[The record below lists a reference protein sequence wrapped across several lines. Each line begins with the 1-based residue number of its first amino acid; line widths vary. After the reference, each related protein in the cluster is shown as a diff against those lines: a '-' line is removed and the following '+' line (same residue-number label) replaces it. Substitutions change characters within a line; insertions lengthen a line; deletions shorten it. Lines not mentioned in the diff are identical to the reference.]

1 MKKPIL
7 LILILSRCCLKALTK
22 QASTVSCVRLT
33 EVHDRTQECQ
43 SFFIGKMLIITVF
56 QTIIDYTAGI
66 LTRMYNQERLY
77 ERISSIT
84 NLVEVVRDVHDEAA
98 LISTA
103 LAHATARL

>member
-1 MKKPIL
+1 MSL
-7 LILILSRCCLKALTK
+7 ERS
-22 QASTVSCVRLT
+22 
-33 EVHDRTQECQ
+33 HRTQEYQ

-56 QTIIDYTAGI
+56 HTIADTDI
-66 LTRMYNQERLY
+66 RMYNQERLY